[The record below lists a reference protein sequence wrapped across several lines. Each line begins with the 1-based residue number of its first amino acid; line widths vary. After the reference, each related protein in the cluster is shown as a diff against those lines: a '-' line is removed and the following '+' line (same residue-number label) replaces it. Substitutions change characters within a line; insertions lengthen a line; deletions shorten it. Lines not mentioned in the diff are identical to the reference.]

1 VDYRAKLLQF
11 FRNSLP
17 NKSRFL
23 RLLWAR
29 LITAAYY
36 RRVFGSIGNGTI
48 LETPLRLHNPIFI
61 RIGTGVYIGEG
72 ARLEALV
79 SSAGATPK
87 LIIEDDV
94 SIENH
99 VQLIAHCS
107 VVIRRNAGIG
117 PRCVIMDAS
126 HPFMDMHDP
135 RPIYRRLSTAPSF
148 VEIGEGAQ
156 IGAGTF
162 ITPNVRIGKGSV
174 IGPNSVVRRSVPD
187 HCVAAGN
194 PAKIM
199 LRYHPADDRWLPES

>member
-1 VDYRAKLLQF
+1 M
-11 FRNSLP
+11 
-17 NKSRFL
+17 
-23 RLLWAR
+23 
-29 LITAAYY
+29 
-36 RRVFGSIGNGTI
+36 
-48 LETPLRLHNPIFI
+48 
-61 RIGTGVYIGEG
+61 
-72 ARLEALV
+72 
-79 SSAGATPK
+79 
-87 LIIEDDV
+87 IIEDLV
-94 SIENH
+94 NIENH

-126 HPFMDMHDP
+126 HPFMDVNDP
-135 RPIYRRLSTAPSF
+135 RPIYKRLSTGPSF

-199 LRYHPADDRWLPES
+199 LRYNPQEDRWLPVS